1 LEVRHYMT
9 FSVRT
14 VIDRRL
20 LLTVRMDRGVVQRLL
35 PEGLRPRLV
44 DGSAVGG
51 ICFLRLRDLH
61 SAGLAVPGVITE
73 NVAHRF
79 AITRDDA
86 EGAESGVYVPRR
98 DTSSRIAALLGGR
111 LIEGE
116 LSRAKFEVHDT
127 GSRVCINVV
136 GRGGL
141 EIQVTAH
148 ATVASTS
155 SLFGTVEEE
164 SHFYQ
169 DACIAYSPNRR
180 RGVIEAV
187 ELESE
192 RWTGTPMR
200 VEHFCSSVFEDEETF
215 PRGSWSL
222 DSAMLVRNVRA
233 EWSPA
238 TLVPPSLEGIGSP
251 GRQS

>member
-1 LEVRHYMT
+1 MT

-14 VIDRRL
+14 VIDRRF
-20 LLTVRMDRGVVQRLL
+20 LLTVRMDPRAVQRLL
-35 PEGLRPRLV
+35 PGGLRPRLV

-61 SAGLAVPGVITE
+61 PAGLAVPGVITE

-79 AITRDDA
+79 AIMRDDT
-86 EGAESGVYVPRR
+86 EDSEPGVYVPRR
-98 DTSSRIAALLGGR
+98 DTSSRVAALLGGR

-127 GSRVCINVV
+127 GSRLCINVV
-136 GRGGL
+136 GRCGL
-141 EIQVTAH
+141 EIQVSAH

-155 SLFGTVEEE
+155 SLFRTVEEE

-169 DACIAYSPNRR
+169 DASIAYSPNRR
-180 RGVIEAV
+180 RRVIEAV

-192 RWTGTPMR
+192 RWTGTPMQ
-200 VEHFCSSVFEDEETF
+200 VEHFCSSVFEDVEIF

-233 EWSPA
+233 QWSPA
-238 TLVPPSLEGIGSP
+238 TLVPTSIECVGSP
-251 GRQS
+251 GRRS